1 MRIPGVIENDGAERL
16 FLQHRAIIRECEE
29 RREAWERCYSPP
41 ESACPYGCDGSG
53 WREVEGDE
61 DQEPRPGEVVVDD
74 KRYTFCQCNG
84 KLALVD
90 GHYVAVPV
98 RPFQ

>member
-29 RREAWERCYSPP
+29 RREAWERCYSLP

-53 WREVEGDE
+53 WREVEDGG
-61 DQEPRPGEVVVDD
+61 EPLPFEVVIDGNL
-74 KRYTFCQCNG
+74 YTFCQCNG
-84 KLALVD
+84 QLVLVD
-90 GHYVAVPV
+90 GHYEPRPV
-98 RPFQ
+98 RSLG